1 MPFQSEKQRRYL
13 WANEPE
19 IARDWTDTYGS
30 KIHKASGGR
39 IGFARGSD
47 PRALKQR
54 FIEIIQAMSQASG
67 EKLTALVVEAQRIK
81 QQLEDLARIEP
92 STGQGIQGI
101 SRGLRMEGPEIL
113 EASIKKQVDPDF
125 RIYPEGYE
133 REQIFPGRKPDR
145 IIEEQIVGITPERTV
160 RPVSG
165 SMRGLSRENRDKL
178 KRLWEKRLQK
188 GSADKRVRKQGG
200 GIIQSIL
207 MQLAQKWGIDKAMK
221 MLGMGDE
228 SDEDNNIPSGYFGN
242 YNLSPMKSLTRFGLN
257 QAFKGLTGQGSG
269 IGFGGGFLPMAG
281 IAGLAYLGNKHR
293 LGLTGY
299 TTQGGYEKAR
309 QDRINMQRQSNII
322 KTLESG
328 KYAPGWEKTAFENV
342 QRLGKDLNLVDAA
355 DVGLTRKSKP
365 KPRTSYPSP
374 ARPHGGG
381 GDKNQG
387 GGGGKGFDPGGGA
400 AGSPFNRGGLAG
412 LWQR

>member
-13 WANEPE
+13 WANEPK

-54 FIEIIQAMSQASG
+54 FIEIIQLMSRTSG
-67 EKLTALVVEAQRIK
+67 EKLTALVVEAQHIK
-81 QQLEDLARIEP
+81 QQLKDLARIEP

-125 RIYPEGYE
+125 KIYPEGYE
-133 REQIFPGRKPDR
+133 RKQIFPGRRPDR
-145 IIEEQIVGITPERTV
+145 IIEEQIVGITPERIV

-165 SMRGLSRENRDKL
+165 SMRGMSQENRERL
-178 KRLWEKRLQK
+178 KRLRKKRPQR
-188 GSADKRVRKQGG
+188 AQGG
-200 GIIQSIL
+200 RIQ
-207 MQLAQKWGIDKAMK
+207 
-221 MLGMGDE
+221 
-228 SDEDNNIPSGYFGN
+228 Y
-242 YNLSPMKSLTRFGLN
+242 
-257 QAFKGLTGQGSG
+257 
-269 IGFGGGFLPMAG
+269 GFGGDVVQQVIKNIIMKQARKKGEELGYFPDSTQKKGIGSFIGRILATMFLGPMG
-281 IAGLAYLGNKHR
+281 GLAFDAGSGFMRKRGSSFAPRAGSFTNPFSR
-293 LGLTGY
+293 GSP
-299 TTQGGYEKAR
+299 QDR
-309 QDRINMQRQSNII
+309 QNRINMQRQSNII

-342 QRLGKDLNLVDAA
+342 QKLGKNLNLVDAA
-355 DVGLTRKSKP
+355 DVGLTRKPKP
-365 KPRTSYPSP
+365 KAP
-374 ARPHGGG
+374 APVRHHTNGG
-381 GDKNQG
+381 GDKNQPSG
-387 GGGGKGFDPGGGA
+387 RSDAGHAA
-400 AGSPFNRGGLAG
+400 AGGSGMHGGRHYDRGGLAD

>member
-30 KIHKASGGR
+30 
-39 IGFARGSD
+39 
-47 PRALKQR
+47 
-54 FIEIIQAMSQASG
+54 
-67 EKLTALVVEAQRIK
+67 
-81 QQLEDLARIEP
+81 
-92 STGQGIQGI
+92 
-101 SRGLRMEGPEIL
+101 
-113 EASIKKQVDPDF
+113 
-125 RIYPEGYE
+125 
-133 REQIFPGRKPDR
+133 
-145 IIEEQIVGITPERTV
+145 
-160 RPVSG
+160 
-165 SMRGLSRENRDKL
+165 
-178 KRLWEKRLQK
+178 
-188 GSADKRVRKQGG
+188 RVRKQGG
-200 GIIQSIL
+200 GIMQSIL

-221 MLGMGDE
+221 MLGMGNE
-228 SDEDNNIPSGYFGN
+228 SDQDNNLPSGYFGN

-355 DVGLTRKSKP
+355 DVSLTTTRKP
-365 KPRTSYPSP
+365 KAP
-374 ARPHGGG
+374 APVHHPHGGG
-381 GDKNQG
+381 GDRNQPSG
-387 GGGGKGFDPGGGA
+387 RSDAGHAA
-400 AGSPFNRGGLAG
+400 AGGSGMHGGRHYDRGGLAD